1 MKTSIELKRE
11 ATQRLHDL
19 KVQYD
24 NMNLLEQKRFRLE
37 RPKDFERISRLES
50 TDSDRRLFGRFT
62 YLPYWQVKKGLYGY
76 EQLA

>member
-11 ATQRLHDL
+11 DTQRLHDL

-37 RPKDFERISRLES
+37 RPKDFERISRIES

-62 YLPYWQVKKGLYGY
+62 YLPSWEVRRTLFGL